1 MSRNGSDVLE
11 VRIRIVGRG
20 HVFRLR
26 RCRPLLS
33 SSSEAPGWYPVFHPL
48 KRDIPLPQLR
58 PASEL
63 EDRLID
69 NRGKEPD
76 GEKKEPAPL
85 HLKDEVRTDSEEKR
99 TELRSV
105 GHVPPAGAARLPA
118 GMAPNT
124 PLASSRNVRT
134 PRQAAKLLRC
144 WKHHRGHLA
153 ERRSRN
159 MSHRPLAK
167 CDSLQ
172 RIQHRQSKRARPTP
186 SAKMELERTL
196 RKRYELRPGW
206 CVPPAGAQ

>member
-33 SSSEAPGWYPVFHPL
+33 SSSEAPGWYPSGFVTPL
-48 KRDIPLPQLR
+48 NEPHETPHRPL
-58 PASEL
+58 AAC
-63 EDRLID
+63 
-69 NRGKEPD
+69 RG
-76 GEKKEPAPL
+76 AL
-85 HLKDEVRTDSEEKR
+85 TS
-99 TELRSV
+99 RSG
-105 GHVPPAGAARLPA
+105 GHVAPAGAARLPA

-172 RIQHRQSKRARPTP
+172 RIQHRQSKRARSTP